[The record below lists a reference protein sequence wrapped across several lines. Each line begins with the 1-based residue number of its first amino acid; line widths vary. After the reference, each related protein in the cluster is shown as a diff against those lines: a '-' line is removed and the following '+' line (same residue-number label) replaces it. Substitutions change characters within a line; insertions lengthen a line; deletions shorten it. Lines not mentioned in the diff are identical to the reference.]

1 MNQLCLQIKGNVIK
15 GKIDIYEEYIKEE
28 ENLNKEKIN
37 LEIIHLIFGD
47 DNSDDIKEY
56 FNKQTIDYIRNAII
70 VSNQVKFDLIESF
83 KDFLINNSTFLEG
96 SRFKKDDFEIKKEQE
111 NAGIYLTKKKD
122 IKLKGVSKDER
133 GFCNFQTNM
142 PEPNY
147 YYNIIEYENNK
158 YLEINI
164 ESYGNIEIDDNIFIE
179 SFDNYFE
186 IMISGKSKSD
196 EDESKL
202 EFINGTLK
210 YDDFNI
216 TIKIPIKIDEINIE
230 DIHNENKDFRQK
242 DLKTGTISFYFK
254 IDEQQVIVGER
265 QKSIFD

>member
-1 MNQLCLQIKGNVIK
+1 
-15 GKIDIYEEYIKEE
+15 
-28 ENLNKEKIN
+28 
-37 LEIIHLIFGD
+37 
-47 DNSDDIKEY
+47 
-56 FNKQTIDYIRNAII
+56 
-70 VSNQVKFDLIESF
+70 
-83 KDFLINNSTFLEG
+83 
-96 SRFKKDDFEIKKEQE
+96 
-111 NAGIYLTKKKD
+111 
-122 IKLKGVSKDER
+122 
-133 GFCNFQTNM
+133 M

-179 SFDNYFE
+179 SFDDYFE

-216 TIKIPIKIDEINIE
+216 IIKIPIKIDEIIIE
-230 DIHNENKDFRQK
+230 DIHNENEDLRQE
-242 DLKTGTISFYFK
+242 DLETGTISLYFK
-254 IDEQQVIVGER
+254 IDEH
-265 QKSIFD
+265 KL